1 MALMDYIRR
10 MMAERAAQGIGTG
23 GGLIGTT
30 NQQGQSMGLLGG
42 MQNINPNLL
51 IGASIAGAGLKGTDP
66 FSSILPSV
74 TQTAALS
81 KYLTPK
87 DTRTPLQKNLEAAG
101 LKPGTPEYQAA
112 LLEGTKKQPL
122 MAAGETEEQKEIGKA
137 FGKKFTDINTAA
149 ESAQKNMGNLQTIET
164 LIQQPNLKTGFLGEF
179 RTSASKL
186 ANEFGFDFDIQNTPA
201 AEVLSTTTGALVLEG
216 LSNFK
221 GAISDGERQFV
232 KDINPGLNMSK
243 EGIAANI
250 ALQKKGNE
258 ITLKY
263 NEEANDWVERNGGLS
278 KKDKLTG
285 ESWSTFTT
293 KFNKE
298 NPLISDDER
307 KMLNNLSKS
316 YDQEF
321 LEGNNVQEIKGV
333 KYIEIGGNIYKLD

>member
-1 MALMDYIRR
+1 MIDRLRR
-10 MMAERAAQGIGTG
+10 LQGLLNTPNI
-23 GGLIGTT
+23 
-30 NQQGQSMGLLGG
+30 QQGGLLG
-42 MQNINPNLL
+42 NIPQAALL
-51 IGASIAGAGLKGTDP
+51 GSAIYGQGIQGRDP
-66 FSSILPSV
+66 FSALLPAAM
-74 TQTAALS
+74 QTAQLQ
-81 KYLTPK
+81 KLMTPK

-101 LKPGTPEYQAA
+101 LKPGTPKYQAA

-122 MAAGETEEQKEIGKA
+122 MAAGETEEQKAIGKA

-164 LIQQPNLKTGFLGEF
+164 LIQQPDLKTGFLGEF
-179 RTSASKL
+179 RTNAAKL
-186 ANEFGFDFDIQNTPA
+186 ASEFGFDFDFQNVPA

-221 GAISDGERQFV
+221 GSISDGERQFV
-232 KDINPGLNMSK
+232 KDINAGLNMSK

-285 ESWSTFTT
+285 ESWSQFTT
-293 KFNKE
+293 KFHKE
-298 NPLISDDER
+298 NPLISNEER
-307 KMLNNLSKS
+307 ETLSNLSKS

-321 LEGNNVQEIKGV
+321 LEGNNVQTINGV
-333 KYIEIGGNIYKLD
+333 KMVMIGGKLYELD